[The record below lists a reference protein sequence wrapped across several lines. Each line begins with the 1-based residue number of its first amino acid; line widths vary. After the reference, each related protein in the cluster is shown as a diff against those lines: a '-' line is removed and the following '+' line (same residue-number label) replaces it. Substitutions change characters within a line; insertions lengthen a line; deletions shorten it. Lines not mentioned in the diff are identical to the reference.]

1 MAKRGGKLVMEQVQK
16 RYHKTVALHPTSLD
30 IEPGEFFSLI
40 GPSGSGKT
48 TLLGTVA
55 GFVPPTGGRI
65 EMDGVNLAML
75 PPYQRNIGMVFQNYA
90 LFPHMSVFDNVAF
103 PLRLRKLGVA
113 AVEERTRKM
122 LATVRLPD
130 FGHRMPSQLSG
141 GQQQRVALARAAVY
155 GPRMLLMD
163 EPLGA
168 LDKNLR
174 EELQYEIKAF
184 HRQIDATVLYVTHD
198 QEEAATMSDRLA
210 IMNAGR
216 IVQHGTPRH
225 LYEHPTNAFVAS
237 FLGTANLIAVI
248 GKPESGEAEVRVPT
262 ANAGLLKAINT
273 IGQGAMSEA
282 SVICVRPES
291 IRIETGEQAKVCA
304 NSNRMAGKILDA
316 TYTAGT
322 FRYQVQVGTE
332 TEAPVAVRLPSVR
345 QSDMLPRGTNVS
357 LVWPASATLL
367 IRKD

>member
-1 MAKRGGKLVMEQVQK
+1 MAERGAKLVLQEVSK
-16 RYHKTVALHPTSLD
+16 RYHKAVALHPTNLD

-55 GFVPPTGGRI
+55 GFVPQSSGRI
-65 EMDGVNLAML
+65 EIDGTDVAVL
-75 PPYQRNIGMVFQNYA
+75 PPYRRNIGMVFQNYA
-90 LFPHMSVFDNVAF
+90 LFPHMSVFENVAF
-103 PLRLRKLGVA
+103 PLRLRKRPGAEVDQ
-113 AVEERTRKM
+113 RTNMM

-174 EELQYEIKAF
+174 EEMQYEIKSF
-184 HRQIDATVLYVTHD
+184 HRHIDATVLYVTHD
-198 QEEAATMSDRLA
+198 QEEAAAMSDRLA

-225 LYEHPTNAFVAS
+225 LYEHPRNAFVAS
-237 FLGTANLIAVI
+237 FLGSANLIEVVGAPDGT
-248 GKPESGEAEVRVPT
+248 GKEVKVAMASGGV
-262 ANAGLLKAINT
+262 LKAINT
-273 IGQGAMSEA
+273 IGSGAASEEG
-282 SVICVRPES
+282 VVCVRPES
-291 IRIETGEQAKVCA
+291 IRIESEPGREGCDA
-304 NSNRMAGKILDA
+304 SNRLTGHILDA
-316 TYTAGT
+316 TYTAGS
-322 FRYQVQVGTE
+322 FRYQIEADVGTPI
-332 TEAPVAVRLPSVR
+332 TVRMPSIR
-345 QSDMLPRGTNVS
+345 QSDMLLRGAEVS
-357 LVWPASATLL
+357 VVWPASATLL
-367 IRKD
+367 IRKN